1 MKFSFTKYLLIFIFF
16 IGNAYSEITFLQ
28 FKEFYCRFNQCS
40 DFNDQFKNYS
50 WGNSD
55 NNSTYSRDYGSNS
68 SHGLSNEK
76 YQSPVDNDELYE
88 IYVSLINNCTQGKDE
103 MACEYLNYI
112 KEQLSL

>member
-40 DFNDQFKNYS
+40 YFNDQFKNYS

-88 IYVSLINNCTQGKDE
+88 IYVSLMNNCTQGKDE